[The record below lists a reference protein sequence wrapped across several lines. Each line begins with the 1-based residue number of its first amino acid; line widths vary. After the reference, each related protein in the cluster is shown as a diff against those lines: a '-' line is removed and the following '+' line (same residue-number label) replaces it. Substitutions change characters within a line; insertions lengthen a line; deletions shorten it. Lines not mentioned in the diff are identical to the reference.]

1 MKTNKII
8 YGALLIAMRIILQR
22 FFGIQTPL
30 SRISFAFVPAMMTG
44 MFFNP
49 ITCGMIGVVTDVLGF
64 SLFPKGTYFIGYT
77 LSAFVGGYINSYFFY
92 KKEITYKNVILA
104 VLLNT
109 VLVNI
114 IMNTFWL
121 RITSVNSLTYLLT
134 TRIPKYFITVPIHIV
149 LFMSISKALQ
159 RTSQFKKII
168 HQV

>member
-49 ITCGMIGVVTDVLGF
+49 ITCGMIGVVT
-64 SLFPKGTYFIGYT
+64 
-77 LSAFVGGYINSYFFY
+77 
-92 KKEITYKNVILA
+92 
-104 VLLNT
+104 
-109 VLVNI
+109 
-114 IMNTFWL
+114 
-121 RITSVNSLTYLLT
+121 SVNSLTYLLT

-149 LFMSISKALQ
+149 LFMAISKALQ